1 MRFHCVLFWG
11 VLLLI
16 GLVLSG
22 AVASPLHQGAPPGG
36 AFARPEDAGVRLH
49 AEDRAGLAASRGGSS
64 SRTNPD
70 IRDIDGRTLRP
81 FDPAGKAG
89 VVFFLTSDCPISNG
103 YAQEIQ
109 RVCREYGARGV
120 GCSLM
125 YEDVEISAS
134 ASRLDDDVR
143 RNLRDYGYAGLPA
156 AVDRDRVIANHA
168 KASVT
173 PTAVVVDDAGA
184 IRYRGRIDNFYAA
197 LGRPRQQVTE
207 RDLRDALDAVLAGRP
222 VPRPETQAVGCFIVD
237 PALLRK

>member
-1 MRFHCVLFWG
+1 MRFRCVLFWSA
-11 VLLLI
+11 VLLI

-22 AVASPLHQGAPPGG
+22 AAASPLRHGARSG
-36 AFARPEDAGVRLH
+36 AAFDPREDAGARSYS
-49 AEDRAGLAASRGGSS
+49 EDRAGLRAHRSGSS
-64 SRTNPD
+64 SRSTPG
-70 IRDIDGRTLRP
+70 IRDTDGRTLRP
-81 FDPAGKAG
+81 FDPAGTAG
-89 VVFFLTSDCPISNG
+89 IVFFLTSDCPISNG

-125 YEDVEISAS
+125 YEDLEIGGSAS
-134 ASRLDDDVR
+134 GLDGDVR
-143 RNLRDYGYAGLPA
+143 RNVREYGYAGIPA

-173 PTAVVVDDAGA
+173 PTAVVVDEAGA

-237 PALLRK
+237 PALLRR